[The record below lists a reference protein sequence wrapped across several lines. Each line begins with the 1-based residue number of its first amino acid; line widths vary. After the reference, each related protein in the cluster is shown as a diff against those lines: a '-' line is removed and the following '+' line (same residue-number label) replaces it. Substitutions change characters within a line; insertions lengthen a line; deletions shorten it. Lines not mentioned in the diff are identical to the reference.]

1 MLKDVNFT
9 ARGSRSTGTPPRA
22 ALPFRRRRTPFRGR
36 RASPDGY
43 IAMSVAE
50 IRMSVRVR
58 PTSDPCAVNLDPRT
72 GALALTTGDVFDYP
86 TSVVVGSDQDV
97 AYAELCAPLV
107 RHALTGYDCTLVAYG
122 QTGSGK
128 THTMF
133 GPPGCLVE
141 ARVRQWRS
149 ESGGK
154 SSDAPRDWGGCFRE
168 PCSS

>member
-1 MLKDVNFT
+1 
-9 ARGSRSTGTPPRA
+9 
-22 ALPFRRRRTPFRGR
+22 
-36 RASPDGY
+36 
-43 IAMSVAE
+43 MSVAE

-58 PTSDPCAVNLDPRT
+58 PTRDPCAVKLNPRT
-72 GALALTTGDVFDYP
+72 GALNLTTGDVFDYP

-149 ESGGK
+149 ESRGTSK